1 MTGVG
6 RRGGEF
12 IPGELERAA
21 NVADV
26 VEGAVAEIVEQGA
39 DRRSW
44 LAFCAGVDHAYA
56 VRDALRRHGVRCE
69 TVVAETASEDA
80 MRHLRAFRAGEIRC
94 LTGVNVFSV
103 GFNIPEVDLIA
114 LLRPTCSPGLLIQQV
129 GRGTRKAP
137 GKTDCLI
144 LDFAGNIRR
153 HGPVDAIYVNGR
165 TAAAPGDVLTKT
177 CPDCQELNV
186 LAAATCSCCG
196 HEFISAEAPQDQ
208 A

>member
-1 MTGVG
+1 M
-6 RRGGEF
+6 
-12 IPGELERAA
+12 
-21 NVADV
+21 
-26 VEGAVAEIVEQGA
+26 VEGAVAEMVEQGE

-56 VRDALRRHGVRCE
+56 VRDAVRRHGVGCE
-69 TVVAETASEDA
+69 TVVAETPSDERDA
-80 MRHLRAFRAGEIRC
+80 IFAAFRAGEIRC

-103 GFNIPEVDLIA
+103 GFNIPEVDLIG

-153 HGPVDAIYVNGR
+153 HGPVDAIHVNGR

-177 CPDCQELNV
+177 CPDCQELNA
-186 LAAATCSCCG
+186 LSATACTCCG
-196 HEFISAEAPQDQ
+196 YEFVSARAHHQ